1 MSPWHWL
8 RMIAALGVIVAALAG
23 WPAAARD
30 LRAADTQPE
39 HYPTVRALAY
49 MDRLVR
55 ERTGGRHRILVFH
68 SRQLGEEQETIEQ
81 TRAGA
86 IDLNRINVA
95 PLGAFI
101 PEANVLAMPFL
112 FRDEQHL
119 YAVLEGPIGE
129 DILASFADHGLV
141 GLAFYDSGM
150 RSIYNRVR
158 PIHRVE
164 DLKGLRIR
172 VQQSDLMIDMV
183 RALGAEPVALA
194 YGQIATALSAGLI
207 DGAENNWPSYVTTG
221 HYSLAPYYTLTRHT
235 MSPEVLVMSQKAWDG
250 LSEEDRRI
258 FREAAR
264 ESAVYMRE
272 LWKASEAE
280 AVLEARNAG
289 VTIIDTIDRGSFAA
303 AVQPLYD
310 RWLTD
315 ARMRDL
321 VERIRSVR

>member
-1 MSPWHWL
+1 MAPRHRL
-8 RMIAALGVIVAALAG
+8 RMIGMLVAILTALAG
-23 WPAAARD
+23 ASAEARD

-39 HYPTVRALAY
+39 HYPTVQALAY

-55 ERTGGRHRILVFH
+55 ERTEGRHRILVFH

-101 PEANVLAMPFL
+101 PEASVLAMPFL
-112 FRDEQHL
+112 FRDEEHL
-119 YAVLEGPIGE
+119 YAVIDGPIGE
-129 DILASFADHGLV
+129 EILASFAEHGLI
-141 GLAFYDSGM
+141 GLAFYDSGV

-158 PIHRVE
+158 PIRSIE

-172 VQQSDLMIDMV
+172 VQQSDLMIEMA

-207 DGAENNWPSYVTTG
+207 DGAENNWPSYITTG
-221 HYSLAPYYTLTRHT
+221 HYLSAPYYTLTRHT
-235 MSPEVLVMSQKAWDG
+235 MSPEVLVMSQKAWEG
-250 LSEEDRRI
+250 LSEDDRRI

-264 ESAVYMRE
+264 ESAAHMRG

-280 AVLEARNAG
+280 ARLQARNAG
-289 VTIIDTIDRGSFAA
+289 VTVIEDIDQEPFAA

-310 RWLTD
+310 RALSD
-315 ARMRDL
+315 ERMRDL
-321 VERIRSVR
+321 VDRIRSVR